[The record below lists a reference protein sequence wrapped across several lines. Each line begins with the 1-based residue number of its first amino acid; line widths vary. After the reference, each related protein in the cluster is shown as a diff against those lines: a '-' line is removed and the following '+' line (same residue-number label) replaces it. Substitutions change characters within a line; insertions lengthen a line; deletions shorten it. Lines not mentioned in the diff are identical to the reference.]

1 MEVSLLSIYQHFRQD
16 EKEFVDSV
24 LEWREQV
31 ESQYAPKRTDFLD
44 PRQQHIVQS
53 ILGQNEEILFSFFP
67 ENTER
72 KRALLYPSYF
82 QPQEED
88 YGIRL
93 FEIEY
98 PSKFVTIEHRQVLG
112 SIMSLGLKREK
123 FGDILAHE
131 EKIQLI
137 LAEEISEFVRMEL
150 KQIGKAKVNLQEI
163 PFSEVINSREEWQEK
178 VTTVSSLRLDV
189 VLAAIYN
196 ISRQKAQTYIKSN
209 LVKLNWKITEN
220 TSIEVEAGDVIS
232 ARGYGRSKLISI
244 EGRTKREK
252 WRISLGI
259 LK

>member
-1 MEVSLLSIYQHFRQD
+1 MSIYQHFRQD

-24 LEWREQV
+24 LQWREQV

-44 PRQQHIVQS
+44 PRQQHIVKS
-53 ILGQNEEILFSFFP
+53 IIGQNEQVLLSFFP
-67 ENTER
+67 EHTER

-82 QPQEED
+82 QPEEED

-112 SIMSLGLKREK
+112 SIMSLGLKRDK
-123 FGDILAHE
+123 FGDILTNQQ
-131 EKIQLI
+131 KVQLI

-150 KQIGKAKVNLQEI
+150 NEIGKAKVTLQSV
-163 PFSEVINSREEWQEK
+163 PFTELIETGEEWQEK

-189 VLAAIYN
+189 VLSAVYN

-220 TSIEVEAGDVIS
+220 PSMEVETGDVLS
-232 ARGYGRSKLISI
+232 VRGYGRSKLISI

>member
-24 LEWREQV
+24 LGWRGQV
-31 ESQYAPKRTDFLD
+31 ENQYAPKRTDFLD

-53 ILGQNEEILFSFFP
+53 ILGQNEEVHFSFFS

-82 QPQEED
+82 QPEEED

-150 KQIGKAKVNLQEI
+150 KQIGKAKVNLQDI
-163 PFSEVINSREEWQEK
+163 PFSELIKSREEWQEK

-220 TSIEVEAGDVIS
+220 ASIEVEAGDVIS

>member
-1 MEVSLLSIYQHFRQD
+1 MSIYQHFRQD

-24 LEWREQV
+24 LQWREQV

-44 PRQQHIVQS
+44 PRQQHIVKS
-53 ILGQNEEILFSFFP
+53 IIGQNEQVLLSFFP
-67 ENTER
+67 EHTER

-82 QPQEED
+82 QPEEED

-112 SIMSLGLKREK
+112 SIMSLGLKRDK
-123 FGDILAHE
+123 FGDILTNQQ
-131 EKIQLI
+131 KVQLI

-150 KQIGKAKVNLQEI
+150 NEIGKAKVTLQSV
-163 PFSEVINSREEWQEK
+163 PFTELIETGEKWQEK

-189 VLAAIYN
+189 VLSAVYN

-220 TSIEVEAGDVIS
+220 PSMEVETGDVLS
-232 ARGYGRSKLISI
+232 VRGYGRSKLISI

>member
-1 MEVSLLSIYQHFRQD
+1 MMSIYQHFRQE
-16 EKEFVDSV
+16 EKEFVDGV

-31 ESQYAPKRTDFLD
+31 ENQYAPKRTDFLD
-44 PRQQHIVQS
+44 PRQQHIIQS
-53 ILGQNEEILFSFFP
+53 IVGQNEEVKLSFYP
-67 ENTER
+67 EGTER

-98 PSKFVTIEHRQVLG
+98 PGKFVTIEHKHVLG

-123 FGDILAHE
+123 FGDILAAGQ
-131 EKIQLI
+131 KLQLL
-137 LAEEISEFVRMEL
+137 LAEEISEYVRLEL
-150 KQIGKAKVNLQEI
+150 TQIGKATVTLQEVPMTDLI
-163 PFSEVINSREEWQEK
+163 ETMEEWQEK
-178 VTTVSSLRLDV
+178 VTTVSSLRLDAV
-189 VLAAIYN
+189 MAAIYN
-196 ISRQKAQTYIKSN
+196 ISRQKAQTFIKSN
-209 LVKLNWKITEN
+209 LVKLNWKVTEN
-220 TSIEVEAGDVIS
+220 ASIEVEAGDVIS
-232 ARGYGRSKLISI
+232 VRGFGRSKLISI

>member
-1 MEVSLLSIYQHFRQD
+1 MMSIHQHFRQE
-16 EKEFVDSV
+16 EKEFVDGV
-24 LEWREQV
+24 LAWREQV
-31 ESQYAPKRTDFLD
+31 ENQYAPKRTDFLD
-44 PRQQHIVQS
+44 PRQQHVLQS
-53 ILGQNEEILFSFFP
+53 IIGQNDEVKLSFYP
-67 ENTER
+67 ESTER

-82 QPQEED
+82 HPVEED

-98 PSKFVTIEHRQVLG
+98 PGKFVTIEHKHVLG

-123 FGDILAHE
+123 FGDILTGDD
-131 EKIQLI
+131 KIQLL
-137 LAEEISEFVRMEL
+137 LAEEISEYVRMEL
-150 KQIGKAKVNLQEI
+150 THIGKTKVALQEV
-163 PFSEVINSREEWQEK
+163 SMNEVIETKEEWHEK
-178 VTTVSSLRLDV
+178 VTTVSSLRLDAV
-189 VLAAIYN
+189 MSAIYN

-220 TSIEVEAGDVIS
+220 ASLEVEAGDVLS
-232 ARGYGRSKLISI
+232 VRGFGRSKLISI